1 MLCIA
6 DCGGHDMLC
15 ITDCGGHDYDMMS
28 PQCAMKIPCYYN
40 AMSTRGNL
48 YLVEPTDTYG
58 GCTTFGITTVI
69 IVNVQA
75 SIHITMFL
83 GENFAILVALGKLL
97 L

>member
-1 MLCIA
+1 MIYIA
-6 DCGGHDMLC
+6 E
-15 ITDCGGHDYDMMS
+15 CGGHDYGMMS
-28 PQCAMKIPCYYN
+28 CHDYRTLAMQIPCYYN

-58 GCTTFGITTVI
+58 GCTTFGITAVI
-69 IVNVQA
+69 IVNFQV
-75 SIHITMFL
+75 SIHFTMFL

>member
-1 MLCIA
+1 MR
-6 DCGGHDMLC
+6 
-15 ITDCGGHDYDMMS
+15 HDYGTMCDMIMAR
-28 PQCAMKIPCYYN
+28 CAMQIPCYYN

-69 IVNVQA
+69 IVNFQV
-75 SIHITMFL
+75 SIHFTMFL
-83 GENFAILVALGKLL
+83 GEHFAILVALGKLL

>member
-1 MLCIA
+1 MRQLWYI
-6 DCGGHDMLC
+6 
-15 ITDCGGHDYDMMS
+15 HDYGTMCDMIMAR
-28 PQCAMKIPCYYN
+28 CAMQIPCYYN

-58 GCTTFGITTVI
+58 GCTTFGITAVI
-69 IVNVQA
+69 IVNFQV
-75 SIHITMFL
+75 SIHFTMFL